1 MEIAI
6 QLCYS
11 YRMLELGINM
21 EQAAL
26 PWAIIMSLFVPAVAW
41 WVKGQ
46 ASEVS
51 RLCTLVNRTR
61 EDYMKRSDH
70 NSDMDKVTDHMI
82 RIEGKLDRL
91 AEKLLESK

>member
-1 MEIAI
+1 
-6 QLCYS
+6 
-11 YRMLELGINM
+11 M

-46 ASEVS
+46 ASEVT
-51 RLCTLVNRTR
+51 RLNMLLNRTR

-70 NSDMDKVTDHMI
+70 NSDIDKVTDHMI
-82 RIEGKLDRL
+82 RIENKLDRL

>member
-6 QLCYS
+6 RLCYS
-11 YRMLELGINM
+11 NRMLELGISM

-46 ASEVS
+46 ASEVT
-51 RLCTLVNRTR
+51 RLNMLLNRTR

-70 NSDMDKVTDHMI
+70 NSDMNKVTDHMI

-91 AEKLLESK
+91 AEKLLDSK

>member
-1 MEIAI
+1 
-6 QLCYS
+6 
-11 YRMLELGINM
+11 MLELGISM

-46 ASEVS
+46 AAEMISPK
-51 RLCTLVNRTR
+51 CTLVNRTR

-91 AEKLLESK
+91 AEKLLES

>member
-11 YRMLELGINM
+11 YRMLELGISM

-46 ASEVS
+46 ASEVT
-51 RLCTLVNRTR
+51 RLN
-61 EDYMKRSDH
+61 MF
-70 NSDMDKVTDHMI
+70 
-82 RIEGKLDRL
+82 
-91 AEKLLESK
+91 

>member
-1 MEIAI
+1 
-6 QLCYS
+6 
-11 YRMLELGINM
+11 M

-46 ASEVS
+46 ASEVY
-51 RLCTLVNRTR
+51 RLCTLVNSTR

>member
-1 MEIAI
+1 
-6 QLCYS
+6 
-11 YRMLELGINM
+11 M

-46 ASEVS
+46 ASEVT
-51 RLCTLVNRTR
+51 RLNMLLNRTR
-61 EDYMKRSDH
+61 EDYIKRSDH

-91 AEKLLESK
+91 AEKLLGSK

>member
-1 MEIAI
+1 
-6 QLCYS
+6 
-11 YRMLELGINM
+11 MLELGISM

-51 RLCTLVNRTR
+51 RLCTLINRTR

-70 NSDMDKVTDHMI
+70 NSDMNKVTDHMI

-91 AEKLLESK
+91 AEKLLDSK